1 MSLVGV
7 LSGQRVKGEKT
18 QEHESLEEGLILG
31 SVGLLIGLGL
41 LENPKPKP
49 YTPSPKA

>member
-7 LSGQRVKGEKT
+7 LSGQRAKGEKT
-18 QEHESLEEGLILG
+18 QGRESLEEGLILG
-31 SVGLLIGLGL
+31 FVGLVIGLGL

-49 YTPSPKA
+49 YTPSPEA